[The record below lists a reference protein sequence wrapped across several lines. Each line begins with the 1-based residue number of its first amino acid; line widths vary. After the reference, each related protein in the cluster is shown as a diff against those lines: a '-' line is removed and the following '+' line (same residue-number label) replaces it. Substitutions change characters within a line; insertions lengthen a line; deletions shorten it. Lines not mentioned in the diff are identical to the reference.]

1 MKSKLSVGLQR
12 AKHVPKQHFDFPTSK
27 KSPPACSRVTVS
39 KFWSRTLR
47 VVGADEWGDL
57 SHWCNMHISDI
68 IAGRQG
74 EVSFRFIRLWLRPL
88 THKSA
93 PPRAPLSLLLFLLST
108 RWEKEERRRERCAF
122 AASAAAQTRLLSKV
136 EDLIGWCVFNAKTHV
151 TSLINSLVAAL
162 RF

>member
-1 MKSKLSVGLQR
+1 MYGFKSTIFFKKLFLSKLRRSSKSKTC
-12 AKHVPKQHFDFPTSK
+12 AKAALWLFHFKKEATASTSIVEG
-27 KSPPACSRVTVS
+27 SAWVTVS

-47 VVGADEWGDL
+47 LMGADEWGDL

-93 PPRAPLSLLLFLLST
+93 PPRAPAPRHYHYYYFCWA
-108 RWEKEERRRERCAF
+108 RDGRKRKDEQERDACAF
-122 AASAAAQTRLLSKV
+122 AASAAAQTRLL
-136 EDLIGWCVFNAKTHV
+136 
-151 TSLINSLVAAL
+151 
-162 RF
+162 